1 MRCPYCGA
9 PVVYR
14 SADGIYNE
22 NKADTMLY
30 VCSHYPECD
39 AYVRVQP
46 GTTIILATLA
56 NGERRARRR
65 EARHYLERR
74 YTSGWR

>member
-30 VCSHYPECD
+30 VCSHYPERD
-39 AYVRVQP
+39 AYVLSL
-46 GTTIILATLA
+46 IHI
-56 NGERRARRR
+56 
-65 EARHYLERR
+65 
-74 YTSGWR
+74 